1 MDSARASET
10 LILIVS
16 QVLDICVYA
25 SSWGSLRK
33 RVRLSLEID
42 TYQMYMMNINHW
54 EPVRSLRL
62 KLMRTDELSRNAN
75 GSPFQI

>member
-1 MDSARASET
+1 MDSATASET

-42 TYQMYMMNINHW
+42 TYQMYVMNINHW
-54 EPVRSLRL
+54 SCALITVEVNEDGW
-62 KLMRTDELSRNAN
+62 TITNAN
-75 GSPFQI
+75 GEPFQI